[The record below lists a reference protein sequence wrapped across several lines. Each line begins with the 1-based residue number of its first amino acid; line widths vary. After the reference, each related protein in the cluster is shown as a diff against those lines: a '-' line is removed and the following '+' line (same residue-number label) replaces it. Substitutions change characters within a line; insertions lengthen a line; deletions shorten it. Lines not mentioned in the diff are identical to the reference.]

1 MEQKLSM
8 EHRMTAVEDRS
19 KSNQHRLEE
28 AEKRLDDQEKLVAT
42 VQILADREARV
53 ETDVKE
59 IKSDVKSLTEKPAK
73 KWDALWEKVLWA
85 VVAAILG
92 FIFARF
98 GLQ

>member
-8 EHRMTAVEDRS
+8 EHRLTAVEDRS
-19 KSNQHRLEE
+19 KANQHRLEE

-73 KWDALWEKVLWA
+73 KWDAFWEKVLWA

-92 FIFARF
+92 FVFARF

>member
-8 EHRMTAVEDRS
+8 EHRMTEVEARS

-28 AEKRLDDQEKLVAT
+28 TEKRLDDQEKLVAT

-73 KWDALWEKVLWA
+73 KWDALWEKILWA
-85 VVAAILG
+85 VVAAVLG
-92 FIFARF
+92 FVFAKI
-98 GLQ
+98 GL

>member
-1 MEQKLSM
+1 MEQKLSL
-8 EHRMTAVEDRS
+8 EHRLTEVEGRS
-19 KSNQHRLEE
+19 KSNQHRLDE

-73 KWDALWEKVLWA
+73 KWDSFWEKVLWA
-85 VVAAILG
+85 IVAAVLG
-92 FIFARF
+92 FIFARI